1 MNVIGLD
8 IGTTTICA
16 VVTDSDTGEIKR
28 CISIGNDSFIDGKA
42 SYEKI
47 QSPMLILKKCTDI
60 VEELYNE
67 FSPIGCI
74 GITGQM
80 HGILYID
87 KGGNAV
93 SPLYIWQDE
102 SGNQPYDENHT
113 YASFL
118 TELTGYKSASGF
130 GCCTYFFHM
139 KNSLVPPSAVC
150 FCTIHDFIAMK
161 LCDKVTS
168 LIHTSDA
175 ASFGLFDLEKLC
187 FDEDA
192 VNKAGLDIS
201 LFPSVTKDFEI
212 IGKYKDCVPVA
223 CAIGD
228 NQASFLGSV
237 SDMENSVLVNLG
249 TGGQVSF
256 LTTNS
261 SDSSM
266 EIRPCFLDKYL
277 CVGASLCGGRAFA
290 VLEEFL
296 RKTAAF
302 VTGQN
307 VKSAYPAID
316 AFLSDATEPSDSLT
330 ADTRFAGTREEP
342 SIRGSIGNISVSNLL
357 PENLILA
364 VMNGMVTELYD
375 MYESSDH
382 GDRTTLVCSGNGLR
396 KNDALRV
403 MYADRFSMN
412 AVTPNHTEEASF
424 GAALFAMT
432 ACGIKNSINDAQK
445 LIKNKES
452 L

>member
-1 MNVIGLD
+1 MNVIGID
-8 IGTTTICA
+8 IGTTTVCA

-28 CISIGNDSFIDGKA
+28 SITLPNDTFITGRAD
-42 SYEKI
+42 YEKI
-47 QSPMLILKKCTDI
+47 QSPMLIINKCTSI
-60 VEELYNE
+60 IEELFNE
-67 FSPIGCI
+67 FAPVACI

-102 SGNQPYDENHT
+102 SGNQPYDETHS
-113 YASFL
+113 YASYL

-150 FCTIHDFIAMK
+150 FCTIHDFLAMK
-161 LCDKVTS
+161 LCKKTS
-168 LIHTSDA
+168 PVIHTSDA
-175 ASFGLFDLEKLC
+175 ASFGLFDLKNLC
-187 FDEDA
+187 FDKDA
-192 VNKAGLDIS
+192 IEKAELDIS
-201 LFPSVTKDFEI
+201 LFPTVTKEFEI
-212 IGKYKDCVPVA
+212 IGDYNGVPVA

-237 SDMENSVLVNLG
+237 SDMENGVLVNLG

-256 LTTNS
+256 LTENY
-261 SDSSM
+261 SDSGM

-277 CVGASLCGGRAFA
+277 CVGSSLCGGRAFA

-296 RKTAAF
+296 RNTASF
-302 VTGQN
+302 VTGQPI
-307 VKSAYPAID
+307 KSAYPSID
-316 AFLSDATEPSDSLT
+316 AFLASYTPSSEPLY

-342 SIRGSIGNISVSNLL
+342 TMRGSVRNISINNFT

-364 VMNGMVTELYD
+364 VMNGMVSELFD
-375 MYESSDH
+375 MYDSSSH
-382 GDRTTLVCSGNGLR
+382 GERTLLVCSGNGLR
-396 KNDALRV
+396 KNSALRRL
-403 MYADRFSMN
+403 YAEKFNMCTI
-412 AVTPNHTEEASF
+412 TPTHTEEASF

-432 ACGIKNSINDAQK
+432 ACGIKESIADAQK

-452 L
+452 

>member
-28 CISIGNDSFIDGKA
+28 CISIGNDSFIDGRA

-60 VEELYNE
+60 VEELYSE
-67 FSPIGCI
+67 FAPIGCI

-161 LCDKVTS
+161 LCDKVTP

-201 LFPSVTKDFEI
+201 LFPAVTKDFEI

-256 LTTNS
+256 LTANS
-261 SDSSM
+261 SDSGM

-316 AFLSDATEPSDSLT
+316 AFLADATEPSDSLT

-342 SIRGSIGNISVSNLL
+342 SLRGSIGNISVSNLL

-364 VMNGMVTELYD
+364 VMNGMVTELFD

-432 ACGIKNSINDAQK
+432 ACGIKDSINDAQK
-445 LIKNKES
+445 LIKNKEN
-452 L
+452 